1 MIFGIKPYVFLT
13 EKAGRRLAPRQ
24 RDGKHNPVVFAG
36 GTDGTAVQA
45 NDFLRDCKAEPGPAA
60 CAGTGGVEAEELL
73 EKCGRA
79 FPSEWWD
86 RCFQSA
92 A

>member
-1 MIFGIKPYVFLT
+1 M
-13 EKAGRRLAPRQ
+13 APRQ

-73 EKCGRA
+73 ENA
-79 FPSEWWD
+79 VELFP
-86 RCFQSA
+86 RNGGA
-92 A
+92 AVFKKRQIPLLKS